1 MSWNRTGGTLMQSSG
16 EFRLSEP
23 RSTALIEAATRGDRS
38 GVFILIGQGSWVE
51 QCDAMS
57 ENGAF
62 GCRTGQCTPARWLE
76 LPRLTR
82 RDRGLRPFCPLAC
95 IGLVSHSGGTR
106 PGTRRC
112 SDWPVTATSQA
123 SSVSCKWV
131 RTLKPETWCAS
142 TDYNGSADPMYH
154 AHTLRH
160 HLRHVHVYTHP
171 ASKQHGNTAM
181 MLAAEKNRYLV
192 IEALLAAHADPRAK
206 NYARA
211 CHANRY
217 RPHTARPPNA
227 CTLRPWQCGMSPN
240 QPHPCPQT

>member
-95 IGLVSHSGGTR
+95 IGLVSHACRRDAAGYTALLRLAGHGDVASVKRLLQVGADTEARNLVRLDRLQWLCR
-106 PGTRRC
+106 PHVPHTH
-112 SDWPVTATSQA
+112 AQA
-123 SSVSCKWV
+123 PS
-131 RTLKPETWCAS
+131 ETC
-142 TDYNGSADPMYH
+142 PCV
-154 AHTLRH
+154 HTPCLRAA
-160 HLRHVHVYTHP
+160 R
-171 ASKQHGNTAM
+171 QHGHDARCG
-181 MLAAEKNRYLV
+181 EEP
-192 IEALLAAHADPRAK
+192 IPRHRGIAGC
-206 NYARA
+206 AR
-211 CHANRY
+211 
-217 RPHTARPPNA
+217 
-227 CTLRPWQCGMSPN
+227 
-240 QPHPCPQT
+240 

>member
-51 QCDAMS
+51 QCYAMS

-95 IGLVSHSGGTR
+95 IGLVSHNAGGTR

-142 TDYNGSADPMYH
+142 TDYNGCADPMYH
-154 AHTLRH
+154 THTH
-160 HLRHVHVYTHP
+160 GSITETCPCVHKPCLH
-171 ASKQHGNTAM
+171 AARQHGHDARCG
-181 MLAAEKNRYLV
+181 EEP
-192 IEALLAAHADPRAK
+192 IPRHRGIAGC
-206 NYARA
+206 AR
-211 CHANRY
+211 
-217 RPHTARPPNA
+217 
-227 CTLRPWQCGMSPN
+227 
-240 QPHPCPQT
+240 

>member
-38 GVFILIGQGSWVE
+38 GVFILIDQGSWVE

-57 ENGAF
+57 ENGPF
-62 GCRTGQCTPARWLE
+62 GWRAGQRTPAHWLE

-95 IGLVSHSGGTR
+95 IGLVSHNAGGTR

-123 SSVSCKWV
+123 SSVFCKWV
-131 RTLKPETWCAS
+131 RTLRPETWCAS

-227 CTLRPWQCGMSPN
+227 CTLRPWQCGLSLN
-240 QPHPCPQT
+240 